1 MKGLLEKAQREGAQF
16 SATLASLLK
25 VALMSRSVSSA
36 SGNSKG
42 TLVVMGNGPSLRTAI
57 DEDGALL
64 KKTDLLSVNFAPL
77 AEDFVQLRPKIHV
90 LADGVFFDVSMP
102 GNVGKLWEQLG
113 KVDWEMSLYIPVQQK
128 RFARLNMLPQNVRVK
143 YFNLTPVEG
152 WKSVRHLLYKKGW
165 GMPRP
170 RNVLIPS
177 IMIGIMEGY
186 GKIALIG
193 ADHSWSKTLW
203 VTDSNRV
210 VSVQPHFY
218 KDNEK
223 ERERVESLYKDIR
236 LHQIYESFAVA
247 FRSYFAIE
255 EYARSR
261 GVEIINCTPGSFI
274 DAFPREK
281 LQKVIGGGYRS

>member
-1 MKGLLEKAQREGAQF
+1 MLEKVQRGA
-16 SATLASLLK
+16 SLMSSTLASLAK
-25 VALMSRSVSSA
+25 VAIMSRTA
-36 SGNSKG
+36 SPASKDSKG
-42 TLVVMGNGPSLRTAI
+42 TLVIMGNGPSLRTAI
-57 DEDGALL
+57 DENGEDLSNS
-64 KKTDLLSVNFAPL
+64 DLLSVNFAPL
-77 AEDFVQLRPKIHV
+77 APDFFYLRPVIHV
-90 LADGVFFDVSMP
+90 LADGVFFDPSLP
-102 GNVGKLWEQLG
+102 GNVGKLWEDLK
-113 KVDWEMSLYIPVQQK
+113 KVDWAMSLYIPVERRNFEILQS
-128 RFARLNMLPQNVRVK
+128 LPKNIEVK
-143 YFNLTPVEG
+143 YFNLTPLEG
-152 WKSVRHLLYKKGW
+152 WKPLVFKLYKRGL

-177 IMIGIMEGY
+177 IMIGIREGY
-186 GKIALIG
+186 RKIALIG

-261 GVEIINCTPGSFI
+261 GVEIMNCTPGSFI
-274 DAFPREK
+274 DAFPRAP
-281 LQKVIGGGYRS
+281 LARLINN